1 MTDLPPKTLKTYASI
16 AGISLLIMTVA
27 AIFAV
32 GWLSKAETEIPND
45 TVSWSL
51 RGSIGAWLLILITDV
66 LVAWALYVLLRPVD
80 RFWSLLSGWLRMLYA
95 GILGMAIVFLLLAKQ
110 SGLESTETA
119 LTHIATFRDVWSFG
133 LILFGF
139 HLLILGPLCVKSE
152 YVPKWIGY
160 LITLAGVGYVI
171 IHLGNTLVP
180 DFSGIRKI
188 LEMIFMLPMIVGEVG
203 LAIWLLVRRN
213 RLPELVLVGQ

>member
-66 LVAWALYVLLRPVD
+66 LVAWARCDKY
-80 RFWSLLSGWLRMLYA
+80 
-95 GILGMAIVFLLLAKQ
+95 
-110 SGLESTETA
+110 E
-119 LTHIATFRDVWSFG
+119 
-133 LILFGF
+133 
-139 HLLILGPLCVKSE
+139 PL
-152 YVPKWIGY
+152 
-160 LITLAGVGYVI
+160 
-171 IHLGNTLVP
+171 
-180 DFSGIRKI
+180 
-188 LEMIFMLPMIVGEVG
+188 
-203 LAIWLLVRRN
+203 
-213 RLPELVLVGQ
+213 